1 MLKLKDRECRV
12 KTAVRT
18 GEDQRAEEGV
28 SGGTCDDEGRMMDR
42 VGEQVGNKMTESQ
55 STIMEQ

>member
-1 MLKLKDRECRV
+1 MFELKDWECRA

-18 GEDQRAEEGV
+18 GEDQRTEVHVA
-28 SGGTCDDEGRMMDR
+28 DDEGRMMDR
-42 VGEQVGNKMTESQ
+42 VGKQVGYKMIESQ

>member
-1 MLKLKDRECRV
+1 MLKLKDRECRA
-12 KTAVRT
+12 KTAVRR

-28 SGGTCDDEGRMMDR
+28 SGGTCGDDSRMMGR
-42 VGEQVGNKMTESQ
+42 VGEQVGNKMIESQ